1 MKKQFLLLASA
12 VVLSAPAFAQSASP
26 TPAVMPSPLPSN
38 YPLYN
43 EPYRPQYHFSPPT
56 HFMNDPNGLVY
67 YKGYY
72 QLYYQYNPLEL
83 VAGHQAW
90 GHAKSTDLLH

>member
-1 MKKQFLLLASA
+1 MRKSFSLLAAAALLTASA
-12 VVLSAPAFAQSASP
+12 VAQSANP
-26 TPAVMPSPLPSN
+26 TPEVTPSPLPLY

-67 YKGYY
+67 YKG
-72 QLYYQYNPLEL
+72 
-83 VAGHQAW
+83 
-90 GHAKSTDLLH
+90 